1 MLMVIVFFSL
11 FGISKNAKAAT
22 EDRPIKVIAKYN
34 SSEVS
39 EKTLAIFR
47 EIAATDN
54 TVDLIIKDNIVTI
67 ERLYPNESIRTDG
80 TTITTPFTASFIQL
94 PAQPNEKIINFKSW
108 IDEMDVRNG
117 QTSVKSGSVFVVMT
131 TSGGGYS
138 GQYDGEKVKTG
149 AHVHCN
155 RFNGT
160 KSDHRYWK
168 KSNPKA
174 WIDFYHSDCDYHASK
189 YGCADFGNM
198 SKCDGLDKRGK
209 GVKDCSSWSG
219 NPKHKNWPKTCW
231 YRK

>member
-1 MLMVIVFFSL
+1 M
-11 FGISKNAKAAT
+11 
-22 EDRPIKVIAKYN
+22 P
-34 SSEVS
+34 
-39 EKTLAIFR
+39 
-47 EIAATDN
+47 
-54 TVDLIIKDNIVTI
+54 
-67 ERLYPNESIRTDG
+67 
-80 TTITTPFTASFIQL
+80 
-94 PAQPNEKIINFKSW
+94 
-108 IDEMDVRNG
+108 
-117 QTSVKSGSVFVVMT
+117 

-174 WIDFYHSDCDYHASK
+174 WIDFYHSDCDYHAGK

-231 YRK
+231 YRKLKVYVMRKEGERCADFIIRGDSRPAGCWSDHWLSCLWLGQS